1 MSTLFLCDYL
11 TTHYSILKFF
21 RKVLNRLILNI
32 QEEKMMQFAYYEEHL
47 TRVLNKIRLWQC

>member
-1 MSTLFLCDYL
+1 MSTLFLCNYL

-21 RKVLNRLILNI
+21 RNVLNRLILNI
-32 QEEKMMQFAYYEEHL
+32 QEEKMMQFAYYEEYL